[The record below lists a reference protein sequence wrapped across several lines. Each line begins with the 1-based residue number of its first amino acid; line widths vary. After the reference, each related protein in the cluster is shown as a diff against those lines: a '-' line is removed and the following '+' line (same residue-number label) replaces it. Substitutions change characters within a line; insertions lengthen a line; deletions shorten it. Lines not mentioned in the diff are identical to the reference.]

1 MPVRAAAQRGVY
13 YDIAEERVAER
24 GLGQGRG
31 ASAPGAPVVQRPQRV
46 VDVIVVVSGRGKGNV
61 AVVSKGAV
69 EREGEQNITGSVKI
83 GRIFVAFND
92 RPCAFCLHY
101 VINVDSGDAI

>member
-31 ASAPGAPVVQRPQRV
+31 AGAPGAPVVQRPQRV
-46 VDVIVVVSGRGKGNV
+46 VDVIVVVSGCGAGRV

-69 EREGEQNITGSVKI
+69 EREGEQNITGSAIVVKGALALSNSI
-83 GRIFVAFND
+83 CGPARRGTVF
-92 RPCAFCLHY
+92 HY
-101 VINVDSGDAI
+101 AAYAV